1 MTFGVIQVYKR
12 NLMKTPSFT
21 KIVATSALVCGL
33 VVMQARAADVGWF
46 LNGDVGPSF
55 VNNMSLT
62 TENLFGP
69 GSTTTRYSFK
79 TGVRADLGWGYQFE
93 NGLALGM
100 EAGYLYNS
108 VDLVNTGGLVS
119 PDFSQVPVLL
129 DLNYTLPLNCPL
141 KPYLGVGAGVIASGF
156 NGLGGVDGAG
166 QLQVGLKYD
175 LSRHVDLGVG
185 YKLLVTTTHDWT
197 DGLGLESTS
206 GNRTI
211 DQSILAGLTIKF

>member
-1 MTFGVIQVYKR
+1 MKYSIGAIAIGMSVIC
-12 NLMKTPSFT
+12 
-21 KIVATSALVCGL
+21 CGL
-33 VVMQARAADVGWF
+33 AANQAAAADSGWF

-69 GSTTTRYSFK
+69 GTTTTRYSFK

-108 VDLVNTGGLVS
+108 VDLANTGGLVS
-119 PDFSQVPVLL
+119 PDFNQVPVLL
-129 DLNYTLPLNCPL
+129 DLNYTLPLNFPL
-141 KPYLGVGAGVIASGF
+141 KPYLGIGAGVIASGF

-166 QLQVGLKYD
+166 QLQAGLKYD
-175 LSRHVDLGVG
+175 VSQRVDLGVG
-185 YKLLVTTTHDWT
+185 YKLLVTTTHDWS

-211 DQSILAGLTIKF
+211 DQSILASLTLKF